1 MGANS
6 ERRNKKK
13 DKKREKKKN
22 PYKAG
27 GRNRTMNL
35 SKRFSN
41 QKEEK

>member
-1 MGANS
+1 MTVNS

-27 GRNRTMNL
+27 GRNRTN
-35 SKRFSN
+35 K
-41 QKEEK
+41 KVKA

>member
-1 MGANS
+1 MTVNS

-27 GRNRTMNL
+27 GRNRTITKN
-35 SKRFSN
+35 KG
-41 QKEEK
+41 

>member
-1 MGANS
+1 MAPNS

-27 GRNRTMNL
+27 GRNRTSVKN
-35 SKRFSN
+35 KG
-41 QKEEK
+41 